1 MSTRERVLDL
11 VSYVEQGRILDAIRE
26 FYADDVVMQDNLN
39 PPTVGKAANLERER
53 AFFGAIQVHEHRAL
67 SVLVD
72 GDRATINWLFQFTG
86 ADGVRYRMDQL
97 ALQQWRDGRIVRE
110 RFVYDSASLKAA

>member
-1 MSTRERVLDL
+1 MTTRQRVLDL

-26 FYADDVVMQDNLN
+26 FYADDIVMQENLN

-53 AFFGAIQVHEHRAL
+53 AFFSGIQVHEHRAL

-72 GDRATINWLFQFTG
+72 DDRATINWLFEFTG
-86 ADGVRYRMDQL
+86 ADGVRYRMDQF
-97 ALQQWRDGRIVRE
+97 AMQQWRDGHIVRE

>member
-1 MSTRERVLDL
+1 MPSRERVQQL
-11 VSYVEQGRILDAIRE
+11 VAYVERGQILEAIDE

-53 AFFGAIQVHEHRAL
+53 AFFSAIQVHEHRAL
-67 SVLVD
+67 AVLVE
-72 GDRATINWLFQFTG
+72 GDRAIINWLFEFTG
-86 ADGVRYRMDQL
+86 ADGIRYRMDQI
-97 ALQQWRDGRIVRE
+97 AVQQWRDGRIVRE